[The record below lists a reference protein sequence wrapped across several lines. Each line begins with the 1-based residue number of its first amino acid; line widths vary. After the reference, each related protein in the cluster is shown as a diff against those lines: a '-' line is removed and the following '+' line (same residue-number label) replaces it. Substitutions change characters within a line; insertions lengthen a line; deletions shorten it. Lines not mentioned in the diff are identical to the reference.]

1 MSKKQKI
8 ALGVLAVL
16 IVFCLW
22 YTRPRSFEELFGIG
36 EIKNY
41 SMIVSAASTEDGKAV
56 SENWIVEGREDRDN
70 TGTVLKEILNSCK
83 YRVTLRSLFPIPSHS
98 TIYGEGSITANFG
111 IIFDN
116 ESNISGIYRGQTA
129 TINFDQAIIVKAE
142 DKDISK
148 KLLEFAKTYGQL
160 SSSSVKK

>member
-1 MSKKQKI
+1 MNKKWKI

-22 YTRPRSFEELFGIG
+22 YTRPRSFEDLSGTG

-41 SMIVSAASTEDGKAV
+41 SMVASAASTENGKAI
-56 SENWIVEGREDRDN
+56 SENWIVEGREDSDN

-98 TIYGEGSITANFG
+98 PIYGEGNIIASIS
-111 IIFDN
+111 IIFDD
-116 ESNISGIYRGQTA
+116 ESDITGYYRGQTA
-129 TINFDQAIIVKAE
+129 TIDFDRTIILNAE
-142 DKDISK
+142 DKEISK
-148 KLLEFAKTYGQL
+148 KLFEFAKTYGQL
-160 SSSSVKK
+160 SSSSVRE